1 MAGPRLLDTEI
12 PTKNPRPRRAG
23 RPLLNVAGRTGA
35 QMGYETVTVTPAS
48 RVMSPIVAV
57 A

>member
-12 PTKNPRPRRAG
+12 PAKNPQPRRAG